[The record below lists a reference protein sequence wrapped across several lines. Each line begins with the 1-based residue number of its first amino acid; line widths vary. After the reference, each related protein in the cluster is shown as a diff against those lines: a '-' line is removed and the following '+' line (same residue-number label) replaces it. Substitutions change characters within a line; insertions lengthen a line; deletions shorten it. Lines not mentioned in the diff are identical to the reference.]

1 MKWQENAITILRESL
16 YPIPTEKNEID
27 WKTDISPKTERLAQH
42 LCAFS
47 NQQGGGLLVYG
58 VNDNG
63 RHFSL
68 DKPTIDNIIQKL
80 SSIAQNNL
88 TRSIII
94 EHDVLEFE
102 GHNLLFVYIPEQADK
117 PIGVKG
123 KEPFNCYGRTAGTTI
138 KLSKQQIIAMMARTQ
153 GISFEMQ
160 VAKEHLTS
168 DEVLRLLNYKKFYE
182 LSDKRLP
189 TTSDLILNTL
199 KENDLCKFENNSW
212 SITNV
217 GALLFANNIH
227 EFSTLQSKTVIVR
240 KYTGANNLNLESEQI
255 GQFGYAVGF
264 EGLIKYIIGLI
275 PQTEIINAGIRQ
287 NVPIYPAVAIR
298 EFVANALVH
307 QDFAISG
314 VKISIEIFSNRL
326 TITNAGAPLNDVNRL
341 IDLPPHSRNEIMAQ
355 KLYTLGICERRGS
368 GIDRAITAIE
378 ERCLPPVKIT
388 KNETHTRI
396 FLYPPKK
403 FGEMDN
409 EERIRACYQHACILN
424 ESGGALTNQ
433 SFRERMGV
441 SKKNSAMISRVISA
455 AVSAGYIKAQDPEN
469 TSKKFN
475 SYIPYYA

>member
-63 RHFSL
+63 THFSL

-217 GALLFANNIH
+217 GAL
-227 EFSTLQSKTVIVR
+227 E
-240 KYTGANNLNLESEQI
+240 
-255 GQFGYAVGF
+255 AV
-264 EGLIKYIIGLI
+264 LK
-275 PQTEIINAGIRQ
+275 
-287 NVPIYPAVAIR
+287 
-298 EFVANALVH
+298 
-307 QDFAISG
+307 
-314 VKISIEIFSNRL
+314 
-326 TITNAGAPLNDVNRL
+326 
-341 IDLPPHSRNEIMAQ
+341 
-355 KLYTLGICERRGS
+355 
-368 GIDRAITAIE
+368 
-378 ERCLPPVKIT
+378 
-388 KNETHTRI
+388 
-396 FLYPPKK
+396 
-403 FGEMDN
+403 
-409 EERIRACYQHACILN
+409 
-424 ESGGALTNQ
+424 
-433 SFRERMGV
+433 
-441 SKKNSAMISRVISA
+441 
-455 AVSAGYIKAQDPEN
+455 
-469 TSKKFN
+469 
-475 SYIPYYA
+475 

>member
-63 RHFSL
+63 THFSL

-314 VKISIEIFSNRL
+314 
-326 TITNAGAPLNDVNRL
+326 
-341 IDLPPHSRNEIMAQ
+341 H
-355 KLYTLGICERRGS
+355 
-368 GIDRAITAIE
+368 
-378 ERCLPPVKIT
+378 
-388 KNETHTRI
+388 
-396 FLYPPKK
+396 
-403 FGEMDN
+403 
-409 EERIRACYQHACILN
+409 
-424 ESGGALTNQ
+424 
-433 SFRERMGV
+433 
-441 SKKNSAMISRVISA
+441 
-455 AVSAGYIKAQDPEN
+455 
-469 TSKKFN
+469 
-475 SYIPYYA
+475 